1 MSKGDKTGDSVRPRQ
16 NQTEPGLDTGAS
28 GTLTEY
34 PFPMELTFY
43 RAADSAL
50 RFGDER
56 NRGIEVV
63 RGLLEELERGGVRV
77 RRVDPRTLTSQ
88 QLLDAY
94 AQATIPAIC
103 KKYDVK
109 SIFGT
114 SSQLACWFGCQVPVL
129 LVEPTR
135 DDVGDTYP
143 HCTADNVIV
152 TIHQF
157 VTETLAAMRAS
168 RARKDKYRVPPS
180 SNAWASRLR
189 LF

>member
-1 MSKGDKTGDSVRPRQ
+1 MSKGDKTGGSVRPRQ
-16 NQTEPGLDTGAS
+16 NQAGNGLDTGAP
-28 GTLTEY
+28 GTLAER

-43 RAADSAL
+43 STSDPAL

-63 RGLLEELERGGVRV
+63 RGLLEELERGGVKV
-77 RRVDPRTLTSQ
+77 RRIDPRTLTPQ

-114 SSQLACWFGCQVPVL
+114 SNQLACWFGCQVPAL
-129 LVEPTR
+129 LVEQTR

-143 HCTADNVIV
+143 HCTADNVVV

-157 VTETLAAMRAS
+157 VSETLSAMRAS
-168 RARKDKYRVPPS
+168 RARNDQYRVPPS

-189 LF
+189 LS

>member
-1 MSKGDKTGDSVRPRQ
+1 MSKGDRTGGWVGSRQ
-16 NQTEPGLDTGAS
+16 NQAGNGLDSGAP
-28 GTLTEY
+28 GTLAEH
-34 PFPMELTFY
+34 PFPTELTFY
-43 RAADSAL
+43 STSDPAL

-63 RGLLEELERGGVRV
+63 RGLLEELERGGVKI
-77 RRVDPRTLTSQ
+77 RRVDPRTLTPQ

-109 SIFGT
+109 GIFGA
-114 SSQLACWFGCQVPVL
+114 SNQLACWFGCQVPAL
-129 LVEPTR
+129 LVEQTR
-135 DDVGDTYP
+135 HDVGDTYP

-157 VTETLAAMRAS
+157 VSETLAAMRAS
-168 RARKDKYRVPPS
+168 RPGKDQYRVPAS

-189 LF
+189 LS

>member
-1 MSKGDKTGDSVRPRQ
+1 MSKGDRIGGLMGVRQ
-16 NQTEPGLDTGAS
+16 SQPGSAVDS
-28 GTLTEY
+28 GTPGALVKHS
-34 PFPMELTFY
+34 FPMELTFY
-43 RAADSAL
+43 STSDPAI

-56 NRGIEVV
+56 NRGIEIV
-63 RGLLEELERGGVRV
+63 RGLLEELERGGVKV

-114 SSQLACWFGCQVPVL
+114 SNQLACWFGCQVPSL
-129 LVEPTR
+129 LVEQTR
-135 DDVGDTYP
+135 HDVGDTYP

-168 RARKDKYRVPPS
+168 RHRKDQFQVPATRS
-180 SNAWASRLR
+180 DWASRLR
-189 LF
+189 LS